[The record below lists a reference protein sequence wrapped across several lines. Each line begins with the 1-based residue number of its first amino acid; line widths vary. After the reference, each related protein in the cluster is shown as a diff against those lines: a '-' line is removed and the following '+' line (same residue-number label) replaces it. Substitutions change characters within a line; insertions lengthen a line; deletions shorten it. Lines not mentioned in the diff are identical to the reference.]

1 MNAGY
6 MLTPSWME
14 DRADSFTEKIVQD
27 IPRHPSL
34 GSEILSQ
41 YDRFSP
47 DILEAVSQHHERWDG
62 SGYPARLAGE
72 DISPF
77 ARLIG
82 LADTYY
88 EMVSPRP
95 DRPAFMPHEV
105 VEFILAYSGVL
116 FDPELVQIVTRL
128 IPLYPT
134 GTTVK
139 INTGEL
145 RIISNANAGHI
156 GRPVIRVFF
165 DKKSGTMIK
174 PYEIDLALKKHQHR
188 LVVSVDAHLPL
199 LEE

>member
-1 MNAGY
+1 MMNAGY

-77 ARLIG
+77 AR
-82 LADTYY
+82 
-88 EMVSPRP
+88 
-95 DRPAFMPHEV
+95 
-105 VEFILAYSGVL
+105 
-116 FDPELVQIVTRL
+116 
-128 IPLYPT
+128 
-134 GTTVK
+134 
-139 INTGEL
+139 
-145 RIISNANAGHI
+145 
-156 GRPVIRVFF
+156 
-165 DKKSGTMIK
+165 
-174 PYEIDLALKKHQHR
+174 
-188 LVVSVDAHLPL
+188 
-199 LEE
+199 